1 MKVGVIGLGDLGV
14 ANVALFASF
23 GFEVIA
29 YDNNAFCV
37 SLLNKGIK
45 IFKDERIKDI
55 ISNNRDKIVFS
66 NNIFD
71 LSGISSIIISIEL
84 EYINDEYHLNN
95 LYQTIDEIKKHFN
108 WKTTL
113 IIKTP
118 LPIGTCRAIDK
129 YLNGKKENF
138 YIAYMPYIDL
148 ENNIYENTFL
158 PKQTIVGTISQIA
171 HMNVRILYEKFLLEG
186 QNMYFVSYEEA
197 EMNRVAQSFLYI
209 TCNQYIANMQC
220 LYNEFNINFDTLL
233 DTLEFPKVNL
243 NIALGNS
250 KKMIREYEN
259 LNLFLRKKYDFNK
272 TLEESNLELAKYV
285 VSKIPKGNQ
294 SIGLFGISDSF
305 DEISELAINIIGI
318 LLKKANVSVVIFDQ
332 SNEENLKKIIG
343 PNKKIKYALDE
354 KSLVK
359 KSNAILILCY
369 NESFKSINEDFYL
382 KYGRDDLIVCDF
394 VGAYKYC
401 KWQKVKLIKGYR
413 NKKYSY
419 KDSIEKEKA
428 PQ

>member
-84 EYINDEYHLNN
+84 EHINDEYHLNN
-95 LYQTIDEIKKHFN
+95 FYQTIDEIKKYFN

-129 YLNGKKENF
+129 YLNDKKENF

-419 KDSIEKEKA
+419 KDSIEK
-428 PQ
+428 